1 MRKLSEL
8 LFQKKTPQQ
17 GLDNQTLE
25 DYHAHGYLGNMYLS
39 LGDLAQAELEFSRAY
54 ALFPSVEVQSQLA
67 TVRRRRAKQ
76 NVSARQPIST
86 TRAA

>member
-8 LFQKKTPQQ
+8 LFQKKSALQ
-17 GLDNQTLE
+17 GSNTQALE

-54 ALFPSVEVQSQLA
+54 TLFPSEEVKNQLA
-67 TVRRRRAKQ
+67 IVRRRRVRQSVSVKQ
-76 NVSARQPIST
+76 TAST

>member
-8 LFQKKTPQQ
+8 FFQKKPAQQ
-17 GLDNQTLE
+17 GSNNQALE

-54 ALFPSVEVQSQLA
+54 ALFPSEEVQNQLA
-67 TVRRRRAKQ
+67 IIRRRRTRQYASAKQ
-76 NVSARQPIST
+76 SAST

>member
-8 LFQKKTPQQ
+8 LFQKKASRP
-17 GLDNQTLE
+17 GLDNQALE

-54 ALFPSVEVQSQLA
+54 ALFPSEEVKNQLA
-67 TVRRRRAKQ
+67 SVRRRRSKQ
-76 NVSARQPIST
+76 YVSARQSASI

>member
-1 MRKLSEL
+1 MRKLSDL

-17 GLDNQTLE
+17 GLDHQTLE

-54 ALFPSVEVQSQLA
+54 ALFPSEEVQSRLA
-67 TVRRRRAKQ
+67 IVRRRRAKQ
-76 NVSARQPIST
+76 YASAKQPPSI